1 MTRPVGGGS
10 AVSAVSAVDAIGV
23 DAVKAGDAEAAA
35 RLISFGLRPKLLP
48 GRDVVYGALVRRYTE
63 DASFK
68 QLTHAVAA
76 GLGLLVLDVS
86 TQAGAVLAATDE
98 SVFEIRMDGYARQSR
113 IRERRDTEKVLHGLV
128 HLAAA
133 ALGYPRP
140 DDLANDTYVG
150 RVSVEQVDGVVREA
164 CRILDERAAKAGRN
178 KDPLSDAPELEQA
191 WRAYA
196 RRPAAAATKDGRL
209 ASDTTRGMVSR
220 ALRFLADQG
229 FLVPVSGEQGGTY
242 RTTPRYQVQVR
253 ELAADSAFEELLA
266 LGVVAVGDAAGT
278 LRPSISDTL

>member
-1 MTRPVGGGS
+1 MSTADVES
-10 AVSAVSAVDAIGV
+10 
-23 DAVKAGDAEAAA
+23 AA
-35 RLISFGLRPKLLP
+35 RLVSYGMRPKQLP
-48 GRDVVYGALVRRYTE
+48 GRDVVYADLVRRYRE
-63 DASFK
+63 DSAFK
-68 QLTHAVAA
+68 QLTNSVAA
-76 GLGLLVLDVS
+76 GLGLMVLDVS

-98 SVFEIRMDGYARQSR
+98 SVFEIKMDSYARQSK

-128 HLAAA
+128 HLATA

-140 DDLANDTYVG
+140 DDLANDTYIG
-150 RVSVEQVDGVVREA
+150 RVSVEQVDSVVREA
-164 CRILDERAAKAGRN
+164 CRILDERAAKAERN
-178 KDPLSDAPELEQA
+178 NDPLSDAPELEQA

-229 FLVPVSGEQGGTY
+229 FLVQVSGEQGGTY

-253 ELAADSAFEELLA
+253 ELAADSAFEELLE
-266 LGVVAVGDAAGT
+266 LGVVAVGDSAGT

>member
-1 MTRPVGGGS
+1 VSGPVTS
-10 AVSAVSAVDAIGV
+10 VDV
-23 DAVKAGDAEAAA
+23 ESAA
-35 RLISFGLRPKLLP
+35 RLISFGLRPKQLP
-48 GRDVVYGALVRRYTE
+48 ARDVVYGDLVRRYTE
-63 DASFK
+63 DTAFK
-68 QLTHAVAA
+68 QLTNSVAA
-76 GLGLLVLDVS
+76 GLGLMVLDVS
-86 TQAGAVLAATDE
+86 AGAGAVLAATDE
-98 SVFEIRMDGYARQSR
+98 SVFEIKMDGYARQSK
-113 IRERRDTEKVLHGLV
+113 IRERRETEKVLHGLV

-133 ALGYPRP
+133 ALGFPRP

-164 CRILDERAAKAGRN
+164 CRILDERVAKAGKN
-178 KDPLSDAPELEQA
+178 NDPLAGAPELEHA

-229 FLVPVSGEQGGTY
+229 FLVPVSAEQGGTY

-266 LGVVAVGDAAGT
+266 LGVVAVADGGGT

>member
-1 MTRPVGGGS
+1 MNTADV
-10 AVSAVSAVDAIGV
+10 
-23 DAVKAGDAEAAA
+23 EAAA
-35 RLISFGLRPKLLP
+35 RLVSYGMRPKQLP
-48 GRDVVYGALVRRYTE
+48 GRDVVYADLVRRYRE
-63 DASFK
+63 DSAFK
-68 QLTHAVAA
+68 QLANSVAA

-98 SVFEIRMDGYARQSR
+98 SVFEIKMDSYARQSK

-128 HLAAA
+128 HLATA

-140 DDLANDTYVG
+140 DDLANDTYIG
-150 RVSVEQVDGVVREA
+150 RVSVEQVDSVVREA
-164 CRILDERAAKAGRN
+164 CRILDERAAKAERN
-178 KDPLSDAPELEQA
+178 NDPLSDAPELEQA

-229 FLVPVSGEQGGTY
+229 FLVQVSGEQGGTY

-253 ELAADSAFEELLA
+253 ELAADSAFEELLE
-266 LGVVAVGDAAGT
+266 LGVVAVGDSAGT